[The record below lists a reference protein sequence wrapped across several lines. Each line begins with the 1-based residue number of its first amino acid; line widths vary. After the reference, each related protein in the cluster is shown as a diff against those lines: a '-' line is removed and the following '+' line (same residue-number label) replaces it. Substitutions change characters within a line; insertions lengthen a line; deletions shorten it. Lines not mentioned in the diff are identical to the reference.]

1 MGGREEG
8 GERKERAKGGFGK
21 GRRMEEGGG
30 RRRGRS
36 GGGEAGGGGVG
47 GVGDDVD
54 FFLFALFAR
63 GILVADLLPRRSSLY
78 RPEAR
83 YCGQAPA
90 LAAVP
95 LSNRLTAF

>member
-1 MGGREEG
+1 MGED
-8 GERKERAKGGFGK
+8 GEC
-21 GRRMEEGGG
+21 
-30 RRRGRS
+30 RRGQEEEKVGKRGKRN
-36 GGGEAGGGGVG
+36 GGGEAGGG

-83 YCGQAPA
+83 
-90 LAAVP
+90 
-95 LSNRLTAF
+95 